1 MIGRLTVV
9 QEKRISSER
18 ELEQKRAVAGKVEEY
33 IRNGGTI
40 TQCPELVLN
49 QNTQKAHANET
60 RFSFE

>member
-9 QEKRISSER
+9 QEKRISSDK
-18 ELEQKRAVAGKVEEY
+18 ELEQQRAIPSDVEDF

>member
-18 ELEQKRAVAGKVEEY
+18 ELEQKKAIPGDVEEY
-33 IRNGGTI
+33 LRNGGKI
-40 TQCPELVLN
+40 TVEPDMVLN

>member
-9 QEKRISSER
+9 QEKRISSDK
-18 ELEQKRAVAGKVEEY
+18 ELEQKKAVAGKVEEY